1 MSRRHFVTVLLTMNF
16 EARANEL
23 KATLGVMCL
32 VYLFEQAF
40 KKKKKGKK
48 ERPVGFLSLLYKRC
62 ISLNGQGGGSLI

>member
-1 MSRRHFVTVLLTMNF
+1 MNS

-40 KKKKKGKK
+40 KKKGKK
-48 ERPVGFLSLLYKRC
+48 ERPVGFLSLLYKRW